1 MARLTR
7 TQKYAGLREQLANDR
22 EVSVS
27 TEDLNKFENG
37 AVVDFE
43 ALKEAGLVKQVKDGV
58 KVLGQGELKVALTVK
73 ANKFS
78 KTAQEK
84 IEAAGG
90 KAEVI

>member
-1 MARLTR
+1 M
-7 TQKYAGLREQLANDR
+7 
-22 EVSVS
+22 
-27 TEDLNKFENG
+27 
-37 AVVDFE
+37 
-43 ALKEAGLVKQVKDGV
+43 KEAGLVKQVKDGV

-84 IEAAGG
+84 IEATGG